1 MFAFQGSLRSSN
13 PNLRFYCQLPFTFII
28 FCYQTSNRQEGKGC
42 KRRMN
47 LGKRE
52 LQALKAYFFI
62 IFSFINN
69 AHSSDLRKSPCS
81 LNGNI
86 CHQHPL
92 PTQKMSTLNP
102 QNENKQN

>member
-52 LQALKAYFFI
+52 LQALKAYFLLYSI
-62 IFSFINN
+62 
-69 AHSSDLRKSPCS
+69 S
-81 LNGNI
+81 LI
-86 CHQHPL
+86 MH
-92 PTQKMSTLNP
+92 TRVI
-102 QNENKQN
+102 